1 MTITPDLLMRYFQ
14 DTVTPAERQTVVDW
28 LAQSGSEEGIPDAWA
43 NPVHC
48 PPQSEQAV
56 RDEIWRAIDRSQSN
70 TQERFLACRIN
81 WPATSGRLVTTLTA
95 ACLTLWMGYGWL
107 GGLVQTSVIDT
118 SHRATAQTLRVNH
131 LRLIVQPGSRCTVT
145 TSPFDFKTN
154 VQFQGAV
161 AITPERDDYDPET
174 LTVECTDSHKKDGL
188 RLLPGQTF
196 LAMTDDVYQLITATT
211 DELNDDIPRPF
222 SARLVN
228 RFRL

>member
-1 MTITPDLLMRYFQ
+1 MPITPDVLMRYYQ
-14 DTVTPAERQTVVDW
+14 DMVTPAERQAVADW
-28 LAQSGSEEGIPDAWA
+28 LAQSGSDEGIPDAWVNSA
-43 NPVHC
+43 HC

-56 RDEIWRAIDRSQSN
+56 RDEIWRAIDRSQPGMPEKFVVGRVS
-70 TQERFLACRIN
+70 
-81 WPATSGRLVTTLTA
+81 WPATPGRMATTLAA
-95 ACLTLWMGYGWL
+95 ACLTLWLGYGWL
-107 GGLVQTSVIDT
+107 GGLAQTSVIDT
-118 SHRATAQTLRVNH
+118 SHRATAQILRVNH

-145 TSPFDFKTN
+145 TSPFDSETN

-222 SARLVN
+222 SARLVD